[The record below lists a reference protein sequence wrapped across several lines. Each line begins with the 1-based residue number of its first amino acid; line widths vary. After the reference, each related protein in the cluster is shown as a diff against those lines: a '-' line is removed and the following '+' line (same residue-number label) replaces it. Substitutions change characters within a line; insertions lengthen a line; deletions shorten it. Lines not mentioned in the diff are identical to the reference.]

1 MIPLSLFSVN
11 IVSEYLLLLVS
22 LLVFIAIMI
31 IKVGAKLG
39 MPSLLLF
46 LILGMLVGRGGLGLR
61 FDDIESAES
70 LGHFAI
76 TIILFTGGLETS
88 LSESRPIMKHG
99 SVLSTLGVFLTA
111 LLTGVFTYLV
121 VGKHIG
127 AIGSS
132 LLGCLLLAS
141 VMGSTDSASVFS
153 VLRGRKLHLRE
164 RLAPLLELESG
175 SNDPMAYILTIIFVK
190 FLSMGETT
198 ASHFWTGAGILVA
211 QVAIGLLVGLAVG
224 YGAKYVLKKIEL
236 PGGSLYSILIL
247 SLGLFADGLAS
258 VLYGNGLLAIYVAA
272 ILMGNKAGI
281 PEKKDVMKFFDGLTW
296 LMQLLMFLMLGLLV
310 DPSAMLPVALPALLI
325 GLFMMFVARPASVFL
340 SLLPFKKL
348 SSKAKLYISWVGLKG
363 AGPILFALYAVVA
376 EVEGSSEIFNIVF
389 FITLL
394 SLITQGMTLIPMA
407 KFLKLSYDED
417 PQVETFGME
426 IPEEMG
432 MLRDH
437 TVTEEDLLR
446 GSTLREMNLPHG
458 IRVMMVRR
466 GEHFLVP
473 HGSMKLQL
481 GDHLVIVVGES
492 DDDLIEGQ

>member
-153 VLRGRKLHLRE
+153 VLRGIPVDGR
-164 RLAPLLELESG
+164 
-175 SNDPMAYILTIIFVK
+175 NDSFA
-190 FLSMGETT
+190 FLDRCRN
-198 ASHFWTGAGILVA
+198 
-211 QVAIGLLVGLAVG
+211 
-224 YGAKYVLKKIEL
+224 
-236 PGGSLYSILIL
+236 PGGPGCHRSVGGIGC
-247 SLGLFADGLAS
+247 GL
-258 VLYGNGLLAIYVAA
+258 
-272 ILMGNKAGI
+272 
-281 PEKKDVMKFFDGLTW
+281 W
-296 LMQLLMFLMLGLLV
+296 C
-310 DPSAMLPVALPALLI
+310 
-325 GLFMMFVARPASVFL
+325 
-340 SLLPFKKL
+340 
-348 SSKAKLYISWVGLKG
+348 
-363 AGPILFALYAVVA
+363 
-376 EVEGSSEIFNIVF
+376 
-389 FITLL
+389 
-394 SLITQGMTLIPMA
+394 
-407 KFLKLSYDED
+407 
-417 PQVETFGME
+417 QVC
-426 IPEEMG
+426 P
-432 MLRDH
+432 
-437 TVTEEDLLR
+437 
-446 GSTLREMNLPHG
+446 
-458 IRVMMVRR
+458 
-466 GEHFLVP
+466 
-473 HGSMKLQL
+473 
-481 GDHLVIVVGES
+481 
-492 DDDLIEGQ
+492 